1 MLQKSSSFIH
11 RTRHLND
18 PHKSDARHYYVSH
31 HAADGKAKVT
41 TLQRHGVDKDMIELS
56 KVAQDDALREKED
69 RKRREEVEAQVLEA
83 FRAATEGKPKQDPAA
98 ERRLKRDLRKLLMRR
113 RSSGLKKKHLSFD
126 RKWNEEYQALLD
138 KVRHDT
144 TRHDTTR
151 HDTTR
156 HDTTRHDTRTDA
168 RHALQGIWNMSAND
182 AQEISNLM
190 HDFVFNVETYA
201 KVIINE
207 LNVDDS
213 KYAHSLSLPPFAH
226 LARFVLLTPTPFA
239 GKRSSPWKWA
249 ASPEVKSMWCRAS
262 SSRYGHPPAH
272 R

>member
-1 MLQKSSSFIH
+1 MSATNKATPAPAAAATAGGRRMPMLQKSSSFIH

-31 HAADGKAKVT
+31 HADGKAKAT

-56 KVAQDDALREKED
+56 RVAQDDALREKED

-138 KVRHDT
+138 K
-144 TRHDTTR
+144 
-151 HDTTR
+151 
-156 HDTTRHDTRTDA
+156 
-168 RHALQGIWNMSAND
+168 GIWNMSAND

-213 KYAHSLSLPPFAH
+213 KKTIKPVEVGGIAGGKKYVVQLWSSGC
-226 LARFVLLTPTPFA
+226 LALLAPTEP
-239 GKRSSPWKWA
+239 
-249 ASPEVKSMWCRAS
+249 
-262 SSRYGHPPAH
+262 
-272 R
+272 